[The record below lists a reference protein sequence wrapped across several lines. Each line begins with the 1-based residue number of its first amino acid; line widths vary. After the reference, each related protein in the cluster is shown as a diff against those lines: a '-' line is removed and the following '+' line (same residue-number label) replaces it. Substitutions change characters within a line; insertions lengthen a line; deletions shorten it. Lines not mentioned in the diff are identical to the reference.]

1 MPQVKYLGSLTGM
14 RLSQSFSRTRKEK
27 PAGATTISHE
37 LLVRGGFIEQEL
49 AGVFTMLPFGQRV
62 LAKIEA
68 IVREEMNSTGA
79 QELLMT
85 NLQSKE
91 HWETTGRWKTI
102 DVLFKVPSQHG
113 REYALGPTAEDVV
126 TPLAKERI
134 KSYRDLPLA
143 VYQIQTKFRDEP
155 RAKSG
160 IIRGREF
167 RMKDLYS
174 FHASE
179 ADLNKF
185 YDAMIP
191 VYQRVYKRCG
201 IDSKVVEASGGD
213 FTNQHSHE
221 FMAVSDAGEDT
232 IVYCESCS
240 FAQNKEI
247 AKQGE
252 QHPCPSCEAKLKT
265 AKAIEI
271 GNIFKLG
278 TRFTDA
284 FGVNFVDDKG
294 KQQQVIMASYGI
306 GTTRLV
312 GAIVEVHHDK
322 GGIIWPDSVAPFA
335 VHLVGLNLEDAA
347 VKKAC
352 EQLEADLTKAGID
365 VLYDDRE
372 SAAAGQKLSDA
383 DLIGIPHR
391 VVLSKKTLAKN
402 QVELKPRAGDKTEW
416 LSTND
421 LIAKLK

>member
-1 MPQVKYLGSLTGM
+1 M
-14 RLSQSFSRTRKEK
+14 RLSHSFSKTRKEK
-27 PAGATTISHE
+27 PSGVTTISHE

-49 AGVFTMLPFGQRV
+49 AGVFTMLPLGMKV
-62 LAKIEA
+62 LQKIEA
-68 IVREEMNSTGA
+68 IVREEMNKTGA
-79 QELLMT
+79 EELLMT
-85 NLQSKE
+85 NLQAKE
-91 HWETTGRWKTI
+91 HWETTGRWKTL
-102 DVLFKVPSQHG
+102 DVLFKVPSQHK

-179 ADLNKF
+179 ADLNKY
-185 YDAMIP
+185 YDSIIP
-191 VYQRVYKRCG
+191 LYLNVFKRCG
-201 IDSKVVEASGGD
+201 IDAKVVEASGGD
-213 FTNQHSHE
+213 FTKQHSHE
-221 FMAVSDAGEDT
+221 FMAISDAGEDT
-232 IVYCESCS
+232 IVYCDSCT

-247 AKQGE
+247 AKEGD
-252 QHPCPSCEAKLKT
+252 QHPCPECSAGLKT

-284 FGVNFVDDKG
+284 FGVKFIDEKG
-294 KQQQVIMASYGI
+294 KQQPVIMASYGI

-312 GAIVEVHHDK
+312 GSIVEVHHDK
-322 GGIIWPDSVAPFA
+322 GGMIWPESVAPFA

-347 VKKAC
+347 VKKEC
-352 EQLEADLTKAGID
+352 EMLEAELTKAGVA

-372 SAAAGQKLSDA
+372 SATAGQKLSDA
-383 DLIGIPHR
+383 DLIGIPWR
-391 VVLSKKTLAKN
+391 VVLSKKTVAKS
-402 QVELKPRAGDKTEW
+402 QVELKARSSEKSEFVTKAE
-416 LSTND
+416 L
-421 LIAKLK
+421 LKRLK

>member
-1 MPQVKYLGSLTGM
+1 M

-27 PAGATTISHE
+27 PSGAASIGHE

-62 LAKIEA
+62 LQKIEA
-68 IVREEMNSTGA
+68 IVREEMNKTGA

-91 HWETTGRWKTI
+91 HWETTGRWKTL

-134 KSYRDLPLA
+134 KSYRDLPVA

-174 FHASE
+174 FHTDE
-179 ADLNKF
+179 KDLGKF

-191 VYQRVYKRCG
+191 VYLRVFKRCG
-201 IDSKVVEASGGD
+201 IDAKVVEASGGD
-213 FTNQHSHE
+213 FTKQHSHE
-221 FMAVSDAGEDT
+221 FMALSDAGEDT
-232 IVYCESCS
+232 IVYCDSCS

-247 AKQGE
+247 AKAGD
-252 QHPCPSCEAKLKT
+252 QHPCPDCKSKLKT

-278 TRFTDA
+278 TRFTEA
-284 FGVNFVDDKG
+284 FGVSFSDESG
-294 KQQQVIMASYGI
+294 KKKTPVMASYGL

-312 GAIVEVHHDK
+312 GAVAEVNHDIH
-322 GGIIWPDSVAPFA
+322 GLIWPESVAPFV
-335 VHLVGLNLEDAA
+335 VHLVGLNLEDDS
-347 VKKAC
+347 VKKA
-352 EQLEADLTKAGID
+352 ADKLYTDLHTAGVA

-383 DLIGIPHR
+383 DLIGSPWR
-391 VVLSKKTLAKN
+391 VILSKKTLAKK
-402 QVELKPRAGDKTEW
+402 QVELKARTSDKA
-416 LSTND
+416 D
-421 LIAKLK
+421 LISTAQLVAKLKK